1 MCERCDAPLGSL
13 DDRLDLRLSRTK
25 HKLVVRDGMSGVK
38 PIERVFYKRQ
48 DSFAANKEDDSFGG
62 IGYWAS
68 VIGLV
73 ALLGLVIVNVF
84 GL

>member
-1 MCERCDAPLGSL
+1 MCERCDAPLGPL
-13 DDRLDLRLSRTK
+13 DERLDSRLSQGER
-25 HKLVVRDGMSGVK
+25 KLVVRDGMSGVE
-38 PIERVFYKRQ
+38 PIERVLYKRQ
-48 DSFAANKEDDSFGG
+48 DSFVANKEDDLFGG